1 MKADL
6 PLGGFLGILQNIT
19 KSFPYQNGLSFTNKI
34 CGFFFKRSV
43 EIPKVRDHQFST
55 YVHIFQK
62 KLTFCNSYYAL
73 SRGNPFCTL
82 CHKFINKVYVIPYYQ
97 FLFDVQIKLMIQIFS
112 KPRFKRKFFLFYI
125 YSSTQKNLPKN
136 VGPSCFYNF
145 WLSKSSCSQMS
156 SKIGVLKK
164 IS

>member
-43 EIPKVRDHQFST
+43 EIPKVSDHQFST

-62 KLTFCNSYYAL
+62 NWHFVPPTMHSVVGILSALYATSL
-73 SRGNPFCTL
+73 
-82 CHKFINKVYVIPYYQ
+82 
-97 FLFDVQIKLMIQIFS
+97 
-112 KPRFKRKFFLFYI
+112 
-125 YSSTQKNLPKN
+125 
-136 VGPSCFYNF
+136 
-145 WLSKSSCSQMS
+145 
-156 SKIGVLKK
+156 
-164 IS
+164 